1 MKRPRVGTAGGATI
15 RPTSGDSPVLYAI
28 LRPIPRLVSLSVVA
42 GSLAGLWG
50 GAWAVAQ
57 APVPPV
63 AQLPARVAQV
73 PQAAPGQVPQR
84 PAPPLQPQLSPE
96 QAAALDRLLAAWE
109 ARNDSVK
116 TWACGFWKWE
126 YNAFGPVGPNGD
138 RLAFS
143 ESTGEIKYAVPDKGL
158 FRVKDSQQ
166 WNGQTAR
173 YEKRVGDSGEHWVCN
188 GTSIYEYR
196 HSERQLRET
205 KLPPELRG
213 KAISDGPLPFLFNSK
228 ADTLK
233 RRYSMRIITPPGVSD
248 QIWLEALPRS
258 QADAGNFSKVELIL
272 MARDLMPYAIR
283 IYKPGGQDHDSYQ
296 FDTKTS
302 LIDRGLDMIRDFSK
316 PVTPLG
322 YTFILE
328 DASAGAP
335 PAQQTAGQTPPR
347 PAR

>member
-1 MKRPRVGTAGGATI
+1 MV
-15 RPTSGDSPVLYAI
+15 YAI
-28 LRPIPRLVSLSVVA
+28 LRPIPRLVSFSVVA
-42 GSLAGLWG
+42 GSLAWLWG
-50 GAWAVAQ
+50 AAWAVAQ

-63 AQLPARVAQV
+63 AQPPARVAQV
-73 PQAAPGQVPQR
+73 PQGAPGQVPQR

-109 ARNDSVK
+109 TRNESVK

-173 YEKRVGDSGEHWVCN
+173 YEKRVGDTGEHWVCN
-188 GTSIYEYR
+188 GTSIYEFR

-205 KLPPELRG
+205 RLPPEMQG
-213 KAISDGPLPFLFNSK
+213 KAISDGPLPFVFGAK
-228 ADTLK
+228 ADTLRK
-233 RRYSMRIITPPGVSD
+233 RYTMRIITPPGVND
-248 QIWLEALPRS
+248 QIWLEALPRM
-258 QADAGNFSKVELIL
+258 QADAANFSKVELIL
-272 MARDLMPYAIR
+272 QARDLMPFAMQ
-283 IYKPGGQDHDSYQ
+283 IYKPGGQDRDVYQ
-296 FDTKTS
+296 FDPRTS
-302 LIDRGLDMIRDFSK
+302 LIDKGLDMIRDFSK

-328 DASAGAP
+328 DAQGGAP
-335 PAQQTAGQTPPR
+335 QPPPR
-347 PAR
+347 QSAAPYAPPRAG